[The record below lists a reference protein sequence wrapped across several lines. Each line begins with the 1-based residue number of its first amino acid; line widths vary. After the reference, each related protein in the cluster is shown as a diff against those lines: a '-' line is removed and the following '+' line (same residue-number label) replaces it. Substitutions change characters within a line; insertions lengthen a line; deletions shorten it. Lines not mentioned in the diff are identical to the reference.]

1 MQFCKEIES
10 QFVTIFVKVSN
21 PILKKKKKRLILVFL
36 EQWKPHNSNCA
47 GMDKNFEL
55 RGFDLQKR
63 A

>member
-10 QFVTIFVKVSN
+10 QFVTIFVKPPSS
-21 PILKKKKKRLILVFL
+21 KKKRLILVFL

-47 GMDKNFEL
+47 GMDLNFEL